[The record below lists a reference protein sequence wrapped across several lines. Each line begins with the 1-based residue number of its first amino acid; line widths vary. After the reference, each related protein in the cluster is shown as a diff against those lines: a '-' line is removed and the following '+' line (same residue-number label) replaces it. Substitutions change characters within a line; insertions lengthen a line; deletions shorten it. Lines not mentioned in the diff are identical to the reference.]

1 MNIDQ
6 NIYSKESIKARM
18 MQNASELWGVKNPQS
33 LDPFVK
39 LLMDA
44 FSTEIF
50 KVNNEVQNVNGR
62 ILEKMS
68 RLLTPTK
75 YTHPAPASAVAVGST
90 RMDFEILPEH
100 AEFYFKKQVNSLRK
114 NQADKQIDIPFTPAD
129 FVKLVN
135 VQTASF
141 IAGNTVYSVDERLN
155 KIPVSRIS
163 GTPENYRKIFL
174 GIDFSNLKTDFFPDK
189 LTLYCSNPTYGNV
202 DFVYELLPHI
212 KAKAGTDVL
221 EITEGIEYEKI
232 DNLSG
237 IQQIFEDQSLKTKIA
252 EGVKSVYRQNFIQI
266 SGFKKEMVSDFSVLP
281 AEIAALESFQLE
293 KLVEKKKIL
302 WLTFEFPPQ
311 FTPEILDNF
320 NFVINAFPVY
330 NRGWRKTE
338 YSLDIMGNNIPL
350 ECTDTESFLYVDEVA
365 DGHGR
370 KYKEI
375 PFTPTDELSK
385 GLYTVRRG
393 GMERF
398 SQRNATD
405 AISDLLELVR
415 DEVAAFSVLS
425 RDNVKDVLSE
435 MSSKMKGLSKKVEN
449 SNRDLSEVINYVILE
464 PIEQNEHTFAS
475 FWVTNGSLANN
486 IRPGTLLNSQ
496 KKSQNL
502 IFLTESKSG
511 DEEQKGSDS
520 IQAFRYALTTRD
532 KIVSVED
539 VKNFCKMHLRTQLK
553 NISVKRGTIVSNKP
567 KEGFVRTVNVEIVPM
582 EYDFYGKQYWD
593 SYASKLQEE
602 ISNRAVDGVI
612 YQVKIVEK

>member
-1 MNIDQ
+1 
-6 NIYSKESIKARM
+6 

-50 KVNNEVQNVNGR
+50 KVNNEVQNVNSR
-62 ILEKMS
+62 ILEKMA

-90 RMDFEILPEH
+90 RLDFEILPEH

-114 NQADKQIDIPFTPAD
+114 NQADRQIDIPFTPAD
-129 FVKLVN
+129 HVKLIN
-135 VQTASF
+135 VQSAF
-141 IAGNTVYSVDERLN
+141 IITGNTVYTVDERLN

-163 GTPENYRKIFL
+163 GRTEDYRKIFL
-174 GIDFSNLKTDFFPDK
+174 GIDFTNLKTDFFPEK
-189 LTLYCSNPTYGNV
+189 LTVYCSNPTYGNL
-202 DFVYELLPHI
+202 DFVYELLPHV
-212 KAKAGTDVL
+212 KVKSGSQTL
-221 EITEGIEYEKI
+221 QITEGIEYEKI
-232 DNLSG
+232 ENVSG
-237 IQQIFEDQSLKTKIA
+237 IQEIFEEQSLKNKIS
-252 EGVKSVYRQNFIQI
+252 EEVKNIYRHNFAQI
-266 SGFKKEMVSDFSVLP
+266 SGFREDMVSDVNSLP
-281 AEIAALESFQLE
+281 AEISALDSPQLE

-302 WLTFEFPPQ
+302 WLSLEFPPQ

-320 NFVINAFPVY
+320 NFVFNAFPVY

-385 GLYTVRRG
+385 GLYTVRKG

-405 AISDLLELVR
+405 AISDLLELIR

-425 RDNVKDVLSE
+425 RDNVKDVLTE

-449 SNRDLSEVINYVILE
+449 TNRELSEVINYVILE

-475 FWVTNGSLANN
+475 FWITNGSLANN
-486 IRPGTLLNSQ
+486 IRPGTVLNSQ

-502 IFLTESKSG
+502 IFLTETKAG

-539 VKNFCKMHLRTQLK
+539 VKNFCQMHLRRQLK
-553 NISVKRGTIVSNKP
+553 NITVKRGTVVSNKP
-567 KEGFVRTVNVEIVPM
+567 KEGFVRTVNIDIVPM
-582 EYDFYGKQYWD
+582 DFEFYGKSYWQT
-593 SYASKLQEE
+593 YASKLQEE
-602 ISNRAVDGVI
+602 ITARAVDGVI
-612 YQVKIVEK
+612 YQVNIHEN